1 MEPSTS
7 TPSVIRSDAL
17 PKGAHVRL
25 TPLRGIGATDMTGR
39 TKPRHGTVACGK
51 KGTIRCIKV
60 DDRDGYY
67 PDMGDTYIDEITH
80 VLVPNPHHPA
90 VPDEWLPFQLTEK
103 HAAAMAKIRAMGF

>member
-25 TPLRGIGATDMTGR
+25 TPIRMISR
-39 TKPRHGTVACGK
+39 EPRHGTVVDGK

-80 VLVPNPHHPA
+80 VEDAANPGNWVPF
-90 VPDEWLPFQLTEK
+90 ELTEK
-103 HAAAMAKIRAMGF
+103 HAAAMAKIRTMGF